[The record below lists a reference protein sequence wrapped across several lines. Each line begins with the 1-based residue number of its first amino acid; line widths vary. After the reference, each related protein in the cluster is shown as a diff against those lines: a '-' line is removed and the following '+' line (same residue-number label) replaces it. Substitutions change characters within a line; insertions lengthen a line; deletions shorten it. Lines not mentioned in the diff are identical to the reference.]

1 MLTNRINT
9 PPKWNA
15 ISCYLLKRDGLT
27 VSQVSVG
34 EVLFGH
40 AAPAEPTLKNRI
52 IGFIELQRP
61 AIIVLPFFPL
71 VFSTAALAAHVS
83 MTQGGQSGL

>member
-1 MLTNRINT
+1 M
-9 PPKWNA
+9 
-15 ISCYLLKRDGLT
+15 
-27 VSQVSVG
+27 SQVSVR

-71 VFSTAALAAHVS
+71 VFSTAALAGARLDD
-83 MTQGGQSGL
+83 QGGQSGL